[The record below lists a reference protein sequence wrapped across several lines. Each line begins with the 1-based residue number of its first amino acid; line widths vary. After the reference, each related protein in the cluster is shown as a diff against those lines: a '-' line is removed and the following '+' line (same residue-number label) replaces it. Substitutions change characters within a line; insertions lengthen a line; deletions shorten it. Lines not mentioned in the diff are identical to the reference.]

1 MNRSRTNTTIG
12 CSTWLPSHSGS
23 TPMTPSGVRVLLE
36 YRNAVLCSAQ
46 KRIEKKNLINGL
58 TCNCSTGASLVIA
71 IAQPTK
77 RRTDVT
83 KKNREDGFFLL
94 FRLFFCWCVCGSTR
108 IFPRRTKSCFI
119 KLMDEAL
126 CLFSFFCPIFF
137 YDAYVTDRPSRS
149 L

>member
-1 MNRSRTNTTIG
+1 MKRSRTNTTIG

-23 TPMTPSGVRVLLE
+23 TPMTPAGVRVLLE

-94 FRLFFCWCVCGSTR
+94 FRLFFVGVCVVA
-108 IFPRRTKSCFI
+108 P
-119 KLMDEAL
+119 A
-126 CLFSFFCPIFF
+126 SFL
-137 YDAYVTDRPSRS
+137 AAQKVVSS
-149 L
+149 S